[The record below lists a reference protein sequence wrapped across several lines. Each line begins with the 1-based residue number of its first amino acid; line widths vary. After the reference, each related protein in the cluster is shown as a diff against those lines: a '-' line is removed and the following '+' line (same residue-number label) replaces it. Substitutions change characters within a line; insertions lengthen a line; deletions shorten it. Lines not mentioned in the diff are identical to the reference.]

1 MRKLRSKLKNNRFQ
15 LLLLPFTARIKCFSD
30 LKFFSNSQP
39 SASNFKSFS
48 RSKEHFFLTMGQNN
62 FGNKIP
68 KCIYQKND
76 GDKSPC
82 PCMFRSAWDHCG
94 ANSYRNFSV
103 SWYVAP
109 TDLLS
114 RLMSASK
121 HKGAFCFNTVHLT
134 NIFDLKTMVKSCLVK
149 NVDFKT
155 RDFSL
160 LINRVLAGV
169 K

>member
-1 MRKLRSKLKNNRFQ
+1 MADCFNKLFKWLRTSF
-15 LLLLPFTARIKCFSD
+15 A
-30 LKFFSNSQP
+30 NSRL
-39 SASNFKSFS
+39 SASTFKSFS
-48 RSKEHFFLTMGQNN
+48 RSLEQFFLTVGQNNN

-68 KCIYQKND
+68 KCIYQKNG
-76 GDKSPC
+76 GDKSPR

-121 HKGAFCFNTVHLT
+121 HKGAFCFNTVHWT
-134 NIFDLKTMVKSCLVK
+134 NIFDLKTMVISCLHFFILK
-149 NVDFKT
+149 
-155 RDFSL
+155 FSQPL
-160 LINRVLAGV
+160 QPLQIPANLPGQFSHSGQICLH
-169 K
+169 